1 MQISED
7 FLNELR
13 ARCDIET
20 IISQYVVLKRNGK
33 SLKGLCPFHSEKTPS
48 FNVSSDK
55 QLFYCF
61 GCGAG
66 GDVITFIMKA
76 ENLSYPEA
84 VAFLAEK
91 VGLQVPEKEVDDG
104 AMRLKNRV
112 LEINRETARFF
123 HAALKSPQGASAL
136 AYIKDRGLTDKTIT
150 RFGIGYAPDSW
161 DSLIRHLRKKGYT
174 DAEMAAASVA
184 TRTQKGNFIDF
195 FRNRLMFPII
205 DVRGNVIAFGGRRL
219 GAEDKGPKY
228 INSPETAVFV
238 KNRNLYALNYAKSS
252 QFAQELAKSGK
263 DRFFILCE
271 GYMDVIALH
280 QAGFDNAVAPLG
292 TALTDNQVRIM
303 SKYVSSVIIA
313 TDSDEAGRKA
323 AKRAFGLIDA
333 AGLSTKILKIQGAK
347 DPDEY
352 IKKYG
357 SVRFAGL
364 LTQSVSAAQ
373 NEFDAILSRHD
384 TSTDDGKVA
393 ALKEA
398 CAVLSGISNP
408 VERDVYISRISSKL
422 SVSKEAVLQSVNSLI
437 RKNQN
442 AQKKKERQTLSVSG
456 NGLRDTVN
464 PEKRKLL
471 SAAICEEWLLGSLFG
486 HPDFL
491 NILKKEEISGDDF
504 ITEWGKRTYSMI
516 LKAAE
521 TSQTLDLMAMGSL
534 VTSQEMSRL
543 AEISVKGGANIR
555 TQEQFYELIES
566 LRNEKRKQSLT
577 GENVKQMD
585 DEALYALIE
594 KLSKDKK

>member
-13 ARCDIET
+13 ARCDIESV
-20 IISQYVVLKRNGK
+20 ISQYVVLKKHGR

-123 HAALKSPQGASAL
+123 HAALKSPQGAQAL
-136 AYIKDRGLTDKTIT
+136 SYIKDRGLTDKTIT

-161 DSLIRHLRKKGYT
+161 DSLIKHLRKKGYT

-184 TRTQKGNFIDF
+184 TRTQRGNFIDF

-252 QFAQELAKSGK
+252 SFAEELAKAGK

-313 TDSDEAGRKA
+313 TDSDEAGQKA

-357 SVRFAGL
+357 SVRFASL

-373 NEFDAILSRHD
+373 NEFDAILSKHD
-384 TSTDDGKVA
+384 TSTDEGKVS

-398 CAVLSGISNP
+398 CEVLSGISNP

-442 AQKKKERQTLSVSG
+442 AQKKKERQTLSV
-456 NGLRDTVN
+456 NGGQRDTVN

-471 SAAICEEWLLGSLFG
+471 SAAVCEEWLLGSLFG

-491 NILKKEEISGDDF
+491 NILKKEGISGDDF
-504 ITEWGKRTYSMI
+504 ITEWGKKTYLAI

-543 AEISVKGGANIR
+543 AEVSFKGGANIR
-555 TQEQFYELIES
+555 TQEQFCELIES
-566 LRNEKRKQSLT
+566 LRNEKNKLSLS

-585 DEALYALIE
+585 DEALCALIE

>member
-20 IISQYVVLKRNGK
+20 IISQYVVLKKQGRN
-33 SLKGLCPFHSEKTPS
+33 LKGLCPFHTEKTPS

-84 VAFLAEK
+84 VAFLAQK
-91 VGLQVPEKEVDDG
+91 VGLQVPENNVDDG
-104 AMRLKNRV
+104 AMRLKNRI

-123 HAALKSPQGASAL
+123 HAALNSPQGAGAM
-136 AYIKDRGLTDKTIT
+136 AYITERGLTKKTIT

-184 TRTQKGNFIDF
+184 TRTQRGNFIDF
-195 FRNRLMFPII
+195 FRNRLIFPII
-205 DVRGNVIAFGGRRL
+205 DIRGNVVAFGGRRL
-219 GAEDKGPKY
+219 SQEDKGPKY
-228 INSPETAVFV
+228 LNSPETPVFS
-238 KNRNLYALNYAKSS
+238 KNRILYALNYAKSS
-252 QFAQELAKSGK
+252 LFADEAAKAGK

-303 SKYVSSVIIA
+303 SKYVPSIIIA
-313 TDSDEAGRKA
+313 TDSDEAGQKA
-323 AKRAFGLIDA
+323 ARRAFSLIDA
-333 AGLSTKILKIQGAK
+333 AGLSTRILKIQGAK

-352 IKKYG
+352 IKKFG
-357 SVRFAGL
+357 STRFSQL
-364 LTQSVSAAQ
+364 ISQSVSAVE
-373 NEFDAILSRHD
+373 NELDAILKKYD
-384 TSTDDGKVA
+384 TDTDHGKVQ

-398 CAVLSGISNP
+398 SKVLSGISNP
-408 VERDVYISRISSKL
+408 IERDVYISRISTQL
-422 SVSKEAVLQSVNSLI
+422 SVSPQAVSQNVASLI
-437 RKNQN
+437 RQN
-442 AQKKKERQTLSVSG
+442 KSAERRKERSSLAVQ
-456 NGLRDTVN
+456 NGSRDTVN

-471 SAAICEEWLLGSLFG
+471 SAAVCEEWLLGSLFG

-491 NILKKEEISGDDF
+491 DILKKEEVGGDDF
-504 ITEWGKRTYSMI
+504 VTEWGKKMYSAV
-516 LKAAE
+516 LSVAE
-521 TSQTLDLMAMGSL
+521 TNDTLDLMALGTL
-534 VTSQEMSRL
+534 LTEPEMARM
-543 AEISVKGGANIR
+543 AAVITKGGSSIR
-555 TQEQFYELIES
+555 TKEQFCELIVS
-566 LRNEKRKQSLT
+566 LRSEKQKQTLS
-577 GENVKQMD
+577 GENVRGMD
-585 DEALYALIE
+585 DRELGLLIE
-594 KLSKDKK
+594 KLGKEKK